1 MSQVLSK
8 IYNASLPKA
17 KESFILK
24 FIALSLA
31 VLDPDV
37 RVWPWDG
44 ILYGS
49 QWSWLQ
55 QNSPSEDL
63 SGE

>member
-24 FIALSLA
+24 FIALSFA
-31 VLDPDV
+31 ILDPDM
-37 RVWPWDG
+37 RVWPWDR
-44 ILYGS
+44 IFYGS
-49 QWSWLQ
+49 QWSLLQ